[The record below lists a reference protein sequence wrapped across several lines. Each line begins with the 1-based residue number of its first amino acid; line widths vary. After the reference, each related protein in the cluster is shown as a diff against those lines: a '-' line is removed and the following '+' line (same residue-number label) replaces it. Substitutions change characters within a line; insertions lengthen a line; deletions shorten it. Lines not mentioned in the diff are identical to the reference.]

1 MNDENRKD
9 SLEEFE
15 EDVTEYIGKDENS
28 KSLALP
34 QQVMPQRM
42 YILPVSNRPFFPAQ
56 VQPVMVNQDPWQ
68 ETLKRVGETDHRVLG
83 ICFVENPEAENG
95 IPESE
100 DLETMGCAVR
110 VHQAQNE
117 SGKVQFI
124 AQGLQRFRIVQ
135 WLRRRP
141 PYLVEVEYPQEP
153 EEPADE
159 LKAYTLAI
167 ISAIKELLRTN
178 PLYGE
183 EVKQYLSRFGP
194 DDSSPLADFGA
205 SMTSA
210 PGRELQ
216 DVLDTVPLLRRME
229 KVLLLMRKE
238 QEVARLQSEINEE
251 VNEKVQKHQRE
262 FFLREQLKVIQRELG
277 IAKDDKTADV
287 ERFEERMAKL
297 NPPEAVQERFKD
309 EIQKL
314 QVLEQGSPEYEIGR
328 AHV

>member
-83 ICFVENPEAENG
+83 ICFVENPDAENG

-141 PYLVEVEYPQEP
+141 P
-153 EEPADE
+153 
-159 LKAYTLAI
+159 
-167 ISAIKELLRTN
+167 
-178 PLYGE
+178 
-183 EVKQYLSRFGP
+183 
-194 DDSSPLADFGA
+194 
-205 SMTSA
+205 
-210 PGRELQ
+210 
-216 DVLDTVPLLRRME
+216 
-229 KVLLLMRKE
+229 
-238 QEVARLQSEINEE
+238 
-251 VNEKVQKHQRE
+251 
-262 FFLREQLKVIQRELG
+262 
-277 IAKDDKTADV
+277 
-287 ERFEERMAKL
+287 
-297 NPPEAVQERFKD
+297 
-309 EIQKL
+309 
-314 QVLEQGSPEYEIGR
+314 
-328 AHV
+328 

>member
-83 ICFVENPEAENG
+83 ICFVENPDAENG

-238 QEVARLQSEINEE
+238 QEVARL
-251 VNEKVQKHQRE
+251 
-262 FFLREQLKVIQRELG
+262 
-277 IAKDDKTADV
+277 
-287 ERFEERMAKL
+287 
-297 NPPEAVQERFKD
+297 
-309 EIQKL
+309 
-314 QVLEQGSPEYEIGR
+314 
-328 AHV
+328 